1 MALNWN
7 IENCNDWEQLITDD
21 NWQVTNALIWLT
33 MGVDLGEINESNVN
47 DFYARIKVWE
57 RVCGHLLNG
66 SSMENPVSAPYYIT
80 FEDVFRR
87 VGLSANVSDK
97 SLNEWLK
104 RVIKI
109 ANDKETNLT
118 LTNIKATYYAALEE
132 AEVELKELVGA

>member
-1 MALNWN
+1 MALNWS

-21 NWQVTNALIWLT
+21 NWQVTNALVWLT
-33 MGVDLGEINESNVN
+33 MGVDLGEIDVSNVN

-57 RVCGHLLNG
+57 RVCGHLLI
-66 SSMENPVSAPYYIT
+66 APYYIT

-87 VGLSANVSDK
+87 VGLSSNVSNQ

-109 ANDKETNLT
+109 ANSKETNLT

-132 AEVELKELVGA
+132 AEVKLKELVGA

>member
-1 MALNWN
+1 MALNWS
-7 IENCNDWEQLITDD
+7 IQECNDWEQLITDD

-33 MGVDLGEINESNVN
+33 MGVDLGEINERNIN

-57 RVCGHLLNG
+57 RVCGALLNG
-66 SSMENPVSAPYYIT
+66 SSMENPEITPYYIT

-87 VGLSANVSDK
+87 VGLVANVSDK

-109 ANDKETNLT
+109 ANDRATNLT
-118 LTNIKATYYAALEE
+118 LTNIKATYYGALEE
-132 AEVELKELVGA
+132 AEVELRTLVGA